1 MCPLPREHRH
11 VRLAQTRDVVAIW
24 LLERTQFVEG
34 EALAVQVVVGARR
47 KRSGLTRVKQNANKR
62 EGPKH

>member
-1 MCPLPREHRH
+1 
-11 VRLAQTRDVVAIW
+11 LARARDVVAMW

-34 EALAVQVVVGARR
+34 EALVVQVVVGARR